1 MNWKVVSI
9 DEIKSTKKYSLVG
22 GPFGSDLSG
31 IHYVD
36 FGVPVI
42 RGTNLPFD
50 MKFSSEDFVY
60 VSEEKANKLNSNTA
74 YPGDLIFTQRGTLGQ
89 VGIVPFGKFERYII
103 SQSQMKLTLDSS
115 KTDPLFLYYYFRT
128 KECLTRIENL
138 AFSTGVPH
146 INLGILKNF
155 KIPYPPLPTQRKIA
169 SILSAYDELIENN
182 KQRIRLLEEMA
193 EEIYKEWFVRLRFPG
208 YETTKFFDED
218 GKEISCETVG
228 AMPEGWTQ
236 TRLETICDFQMGQSP
251 LSEFYN
257 EDGQGLPF
265 HQGVTNFN
273 SRFPNHVTYC
283 TDLKRIADKGDILL
297 SVRAPVG
304 RINIA
309 TTKLV
314 IGRGLSSVK
323 HKKALPNYCY
333 YLLKEIFKKEDSFG
347 NGAVFNAV
355 TKNDLLRIK
364 LNEPSFEVCKKFQD
378 LIQPIDDEIKVLT
391 DKNQLLQQTRDLL
404 LPRLISGKLSVEHLV
419 EEQEAGLSIAAEPE
433 VNYQF
438 IK

>member
-1 MNWKVVSI
+1 MSYK
-9 DEIKSTKKYSLVG
+9 KSTIGEECKVGDGAHASIQRQSTGKLYLSAKNFTKNGLTLEDVSFISYKDFNKYFNSNSKALTKPRCNDLILG
-22 GPFGSDLSG
+22 IIGSGL
-31 IHYVD
+31 
-36 FGVPVI
+36 GVPYLINPKVEEFGISSSVAII
-42 RGTNLPFD
+42 RPN
-50 MKFSSEDFVY
+50 
-60 VSEEKANKLNSNTA
+60 N
-74 YPGDLIFTQRGTLGQ
+74 
-89 VGIVPFGKFERYII
+89 
-103 SQSQMKLTLDSS
+103 
-115 KTDPLFLYYYFRT
+115 
-128 KECLTRIENL
+128 ENL
-138 AFSTGVPH
+138 YPAYLYFWMIGPYFQRH
-146 INLGILKNF
+146 LKNIQSGSAQGF
-155 KIPYPPLPTQRKIA
+155 LSLEMIRSLPLLLPNLPTQHKIA
-169 SILSAYDELIENN
+169 SILSAYDELIDNN

-193 EEIYKEWFVRLRFPG
+193 GEIYKEWFVRFRFPG

-433 VNYQF
+433 VNYQA